1 MHMDHTVPA
10 PRPSPIRIV
19 LADDHPVFLAGLK
32 DLLTSEA
39 SIQIVGEADTAAATV
54 ELIAATAP
62 DLAILDLSMPG
73 DVFGAI
79 AEISETAVST
89 RIVIYTAY
97 CSTQSAVQALEA
109 GAVGFVL
116 KTSPYEEL
124 LKAIEAVFS
133 ERIFVSERYAAAVML
148 ALREHSQVAALYE
161 AARLSSRE
169 LEIVAQL
176 LQGCT
181 NRQIAARLELSE
193 RTVKY
198 YMTHIML
205 KLKARNRLE
214 VVISARQH
222 ERRARLAASMADI
235 AVA

>member
-1 MHMDHTVPA
+1 MHMDHTL
-10 PRPSPIRIV
+10 PSLKPPHMKIA
-19 LADDHPVFLAGLK
+19 LADDHPVFLAGLNE
-32 DLLTSEA
+32 LLTSEA
-39 SIQIVGEADTAAATV
+39 SIHIVGEADTAATTV
-54 ELIAATAP
+54 EMIAATAP

-79 AEISETAVST
+79 AEIAETAANTKV
-89 RIVIYTAY
+89 VIYTAY
-97 CSTQSAVQALEA
+97 CSTESAVRALEA

-124 LKAIEAVFS
+124 LKAIEAVFAG
-133 ERIFVSERYAAAVML
+133 RIFVSERYAAAVMM
-148 ALREHSQVAALYE
+148 ALREHSQVTALYE
-161 AARLSSRE
+161 SARLSARE

-205 KLKARNRLE
+205 KLKARNRVE

-222 ERRARLAASMADI
+222 ERRARLAASTAEIAMA
-235 AVA
+235 